1 MAGAYRCRWG
11 DSPVAPASHRQSPL
25 TSVLFVCLG
34 NICRSPTAHGVFATL
49 LEQRGMQE
57 LVEVDSCGT
66 GSWHIGEAPDRRATA
81 EAAQRGYDL
90 SSLRARQVH
99 PADFERFHY
108 ILAMDRM
115 NLADL
120 QAMCPQSY
128 SGHLGLFLPFAGD
141 VPEEEV
147 PDPYYGG
154 ADGFAHVLDLVEAA
168 SEGLL
173 REISRAHSAR

>member
-1 MAGAYRCRWG
+1 M
-11 DSPVAPASHRQSPL
+11 

-34 NICRSPTAHGVFATL
+34 NICRSPTAHGVFQAL
-49 LEQRGMQE
+49 LEQRGMSSA
-57 LVEVDSCGT
+57 VNVDSCGT
-66 GSWHIGEAPDRRATA
+66 GGWHIGEAPDRRATA

-90 SSLRARQVH
+90 SALRARQVSSE
-99 PADFERFHY
+99 DFEQFDY

-120 QAMCPQSY
+120 QSMCPSQY
-128 SGHLGLFLPFAGD
+128 TGHLGLFLPFASELQVD
-141 VPEEEV
+141 EV

-154 ADGFAHVLDLVEAA
+154 ADGFTHVLDLVEAA

-173 REISRAHSAR
+173 QEISRASSAG